1 MVPSRAQ
8 RSTPMIRIRIPRTF
22 PEARK
27 RERRNKKKREMAR
40 GKNSSRLAIKSRLCF
55 SLHPS
60 SPQCSVVATV
70 LDKSQRGWWNR
81 LQAMYHPSCPQ
92 VLIAALCSISTFSW
106 SSMHHGCWDCCVLW
120 PLPLALA
127 LPSHCAVPV
136 LGPCDR
142 CSTHCMH
149 LAISTARHG
158 SHGERTWHAK

>member
-1 MVPSRAQ
+1 
-8 RSTPMIRIRIPRTF
+8 
-22 PEARK
+22 
-27 RERRNKKKREMAR
+27 MAR
-40 GKNSSRLAIKSRLCF
+40 AKNSSRLAIKSRLCF

-81 LQAMYHPSCPQ
+81 LQTMYHPSCPQ

-127 LPSHCAVPV
+127 LPSHCA
-136 LGPCDR
+136 DR
-142 CSTHCMH
+142 DLRSCGRHRCTHAMMH
-149 LAISTARHG
+149 LVISTRPALRESTTRG
-158 SHGERTWHAK
+158 HALACVYW